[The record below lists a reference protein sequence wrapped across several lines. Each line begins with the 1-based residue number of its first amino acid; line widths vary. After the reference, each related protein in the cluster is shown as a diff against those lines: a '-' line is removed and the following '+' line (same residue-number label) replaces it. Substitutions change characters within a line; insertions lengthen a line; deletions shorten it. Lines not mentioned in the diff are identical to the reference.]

1 MHRHAEPAA
10 TPHPIPGTMARGG
23 PVTLDQALAFG
34 ILGVTVGLFLW
45 GRIAYD
51 LVAMLALLAG
61 VAVGII
67 PVDRAFSGFSD
78 DVVVIVASALLVSA
92 AVARSGAVERL
103 MRPALPYLKTTATQV
118 PVLAGAVLVASIFT
132 KNIGALAIFMPVAF
146 QLTRRTGTSASA
158 LLMPMAFASLIG
170 GLITLTGTSPN
181 IIVARVRA
189 EATGG
194 EPFGMFDFTPVGLGI
209 ALAGII
215 FLAFGWRLLPRDR
228 RAPSDAGPAI
238 EDYTIEALA
247 PEGAAV
253 IGSDIAALE
262 AMTEGRV
269 TVASIIR
276 ERFRRFVPTPGWQI
290 RAGDV
295 LLLQGDPE
303 ELERIVARA
312 GLRLAGEDGV
322 EEANVMEGVVTA
334 ESPLAGSTAA
344 RSRLQQRFGLGLL
357 AVSRRG
363 QRITQRLGTL
373 RLRAGDV
380 LILRG
385 SAGAIAD
392 ALGELRVLPLTE
404 RAITLGRSRR
414 SWLPLL
420 VLLAAMGLVALHLV
434 PVSIAF
440 FGAAVVLLLLRTL
453 SKHEAYDA
461 VEWPVLVLLGAL
473 IPVSEAVQTTGG
485 TDLIAAWLEGMVRH
499 LPPLGSLGLMMAI
512 AMAVTPFLNNAATVL
527 MMGPI
532 AASLAQRLGLSPD
545 AFLMAVAV
553 GAACDFLTPIGH
565 QCNTLVMGPGGY
577 RFGDYARL
585 GAPLTAIVLVVGVPL
600 IALVWPLAG
609 R

>member
-1 MHRHAEPAA
+1 M
-10 TPHPIPGTMARGG
+10 
-23 PVTLDQALAFG
+23 TLDQALAFG
-34 ILGVTVGLFLW
+34 ILGITVGLFLW

-61 VAVGII
+61 VLVGII
-67 PVDRAFSGFSD
+67 PINKAFSGFAD
-78 DVVVIVASALLVSA
+78 DVVVIVAAALLVSA
-92 AVARSGAVERL
+92 AVARSGAVETL
-103 MRPALPYLKTTATQV
+103 MRPALPYLKTTAMQV

-132 KNIGALAIFMPVAF
+132 KNIGALAIFMPVAL
-146 QLTRRTGTSASA
+146 QLARRTGTSISA

-189 EATGG
+189 EVSGQ
-194 EPFGMFDFTPVGLGI
+194 PFGMFDFTPVGLGI
-209 ALAGII
+209 ALAGIV
-215 FLAFGWRLLPRDR
+215 FLAFGWRLLPRGR
-228 RAPSDAGPAI
+228 RAPSGNGGPAI
-238 EDYTIEALA
+238 EDYTIETRVPPGAPIAGRTVAELLA
-247 PEGAAV
+247 MG
-253 IGSDIAALE
+253 
-262 AMTEGRV
+262 EGRV
-269 TVASIIR
+269 GVATLIR
-276 ERFRRFVPTPGWQI
+276 ERFRRFIPTPEWQI
-290 RAGDV
+290 REGDV
-295 LLLQGDPE
+295 LLLEGDPE
-303 ELERIVARA
+303 ELESVVARA
-312 GLRLAGEDGV
+312 GLRLPGTREGEDASV
-322 EEANVMEGVVTA
+322 VEGVVTA
-334 ESPLAGSTAA
+334 ESPLAGDTAGRA
-344 RSRLQQRFGLGLL
+344 RLRERFGVGLL
-357 AVSRRG
+357 AVSRSG
-363 QRITQRLGTL
+363 QRITQRLNTV

-385 SAGAIAD
+385 TAADIAD
-392 ALGELRVLPLTE
+392 ALGTLRVLPLTE
-404 RAITLGRSRR
+404 RSITLGRSRR
-414 SWLPLL
+414 SWVPML
-420 VLLAAMGLVALHLV
+420 VLLAAMVLVALHIL
-434 PVSIAF
+434 PVAIAF

-453 SKHEAYDA
+453 TKHEAYDA

-485 TDLIAAWLEGMVRH
+485 TDLIAAGLEALVRH
-499 LPPLGSLGLMMAI
+499 LPPLGSLGLMMVI

-585 GAPLTAIVLVVGVPL
+585 GAPLTLIVLLVGVPL
-600 IALVWPLAG
+600 IATVWPLAA

>member
-1 MHRHAEPAA
+1 M
-10 TPHPIPGTMARGG
+10 
-23 PVTLDQALAFG
+23 TLDQGLAFG
-34 ILGVTVGLFLW
+34 ILGITVGLFLW

-51 LVAMLALLAG
+51 LVALMALLAG
-61 VAVGII
+61 VLVGII
-67 PVDRAFSGFSD
+67 PVSKAFDGFAD
-78 DVVVIVASALLVSA
+78 DVVIIVAAALLVSA
-92 AVARSGAVERL
+92 AVARSGAVETL
-103 MRPALPYLKTTATQV
+103 MRPVLPYLRTTAVQV

-132 KNIGALAIFMPVAF
+132 KNIGALAIFMPVAL
-146 QLTRRTGTSASA
+146 QVTRRTGTSASA

-189 EATGG
+189 EVTGQ
-194 EPFGMFDFTPVGLGI
+194 PFGMFDYTPVGLGV
-209 ALAGII
+209 ALAGIL
-215 FLAFGWRLLPRDR
+215 FLSFGWRLLPRNR
-228 RAPSDAGPAI
+228 RAPADAAGGGI
-238 EDYTIEALA
+238 ENYTIEASV
-247 PEGAAV
+247 PAASPV
-253 IGSDIAALE
+253 IGQTVAALE
-262 AMTEGRV
+262 ALGEGRV
-269 TVASIIR
+269 SVATVIR
-276 ERFRRFVPTPGWQI
+276 ERFRRFLPTPQWLI
-290 RAGDV
+290 REGDT
-295 LLLQGDPE
+295 LLLEGDPE
-303 ELERIVARA
+303 ELERLVARS
-312 GLRLAGEDGV
+312 GLLLPGGQEGRDS
-322 EEANVMEGVVTA
+322 GVVEA
-334 ESPLAGSTAA
+334 VLAADSPLVGRTVAQA
-344 RSRLQQRFGLGLL
+344 RIGERHKLDLL
-357 AVSRRG
+357 AVSRSG
-363 QRITQRLGTL
+363 HRIAQRLSTL

-385 SAGAIAD
+385 SAAAISD

-404 RAITLGRSRR
+404 RPITLGRSRR
-414 SWLPLL
+414 SWVPLL
-420 VLLAAMGLVALHLV
+420 VLLGAMLLVALHVV
-434 PVSIAF
+434 PVAVAF
-440 FGAAVVLLLLRTL
+440 FGAAVLLLMLRTL

-485 TDLIAAWLEGMVRH
+485 TDLIAAGLETVVRH
-499 LPPLGSLGLMMAI
+499 LSPLVSLGLMMVI

-532 AASLAQRLGLSPD
+532 AASLATRMGLSPD

-585 GAPLTAIVLVVGVPL
+585 GAPLTLIVLLVGVPL

>member
-1 MHRHAEPAA
+1 MHHHAEPTACL
-10 TPHPIPGTMARGG
+10 PPIPGILARGG

-34 ILGVTVGLFLW
+34 ILGITVGLFLW
-45 GRIAYD
+45 GRISYD
-51 LVAMLALLAG
+51 LVALLALLAG
-61 VAVGII
+61 IVTGII
-67 PVDRAFSGFSD
+67 PVDRAFTGFAD

-103 MRPALPYLKTTATQV
+103 MRPVLPYLKTTATQV

-132 KNIGALAIFMPVAF
+132 KNIGALAIFMPVAL
-146 QLTRRTGTSASA
+146 QLTRRTGTSASS

-170 GLITLTGTSPN
+170 GLITMTGTSPN

-209 ALAGII
+209 ALAGIV
-215 FLAFGWRLLPRDR
+215 FLAFGWRLLPRGR

-238 EDYTIEALA
+238 ENYTIEAVV
-247 PEGAAV
+247 PEGSALAGDEV
-253 IGSDIAALE
+253 AALE
-262 AMTEGRV
+262 AMAEGRV
-269 TVASIIR
+269 TVAGIIR
-276 ERFRRFVPTPGWQI
+276 ERFRRVVPTPGWRI
-290 RAGDV
+290 HAGDV
-295 LLLQGDPE
+295 LLLEGDPE

-312 GLRLAGEDGV
+312 GLRLAGEDEA
-322 EEANVMEGVVTA
+322 EEANVVEGVVTA

-373 RLRAGDV
+373 RLRPGDV

-385 SAGAIAD
+385 SAAAIAD

-420 VLLAAMGLVALHLV
+420 VLLAAMALVALHVV
-434 PVSIAF
+434 PVAIAF

-453 SKHEAYDA
+453 SQHEAYDA

-585 GAPLTAIVLVVGVPL
+585 GAPLTLIVLVVGVPL
-600 IALVWPLAG
+600 IALVWPLVG